1 MSNDQEKVQE
11 LLGEL
16 ETILMMIV
24 PLREEVAELQSQL
37 EMVQGDYD
45 SRLGALNRERAELEL
60 EREYLQAKLLNEAPP
75 PPMTPPA
82 KAPPSIVAPAFD
94 DEIIESP
101 RRDPRTRRKQELADH
116 LLYFVDDANEAVK
129 LAINQALVDPDKD
142 IGDMLERLEWGD
154 IWQTKASW
162 EAPEEQIKRLE
173 SWRDALQGR
182 LVYWEGK
189 RRELDT
195 HGLLEEWRERDKEEW
210 DAYLDRQAAQQETE
224 LIELR
229 QAVDLLRQR
238 LQDRLSKAEGR

>member
-1 MSNDQEKVQE
+1 MRFRLKP
-11 LLGEL
+11 
-16 ETILMMIV
+16 IV
-24 PLREEVAELQSQL
+24 FFMLCAFAPVA
-37 EMVQGDYD
+37 Y
-45 SRLGALNRERAELEL
+45 
-60 EREYLQAKLLNEAPP
+60 
-75 PPMTPPA
+75 
-82 KAPPSIVAPAFD
+82 
-94 DEIIESP
+94 
-101 RRDPRTRRKQELADH
+101 
-116 LLYFVDDANEAVK
+116 DANEPPVLKPAPTSSTTSDVQE
-129 LAINQALVDPDKD
+129 AAPTVINARQIKGKKDSRVEATGKAELRSQGQVIFADQLLYMESTREVVADGSVRLEQGDDVVTGTHFELNLDND

-195 HGLLEEWRERDKEEW
+195 HGLLEEWRARDKEEW
-210 DAYLDRQAAQQETE
+210 DAYLDQQAAQQETE

-238 LQDRLSKAEGR
+238 LQDRLSKAEQR